1 MRVHKERQ
9 VEYVPSGGC
18 SEKEARKVAVVGGGG
33 EGGERGGGTALNEA
47 IRNI

>member
-9 VEYVPSGGC
+9 VEYVPGRGAC
-18 SEKEARKVAVVGGGG
+18 SRKVAVPEGGGG
-33 EGGERGGGTALNEA
+33 EVEVGGGTALNEA

>member
-9 VEYVPSGGC
+9 VEYVPGRGGC
-18 SEKEARKVAVVGGGG
+18 SRKVAVPGGGG
-33 EGGERGGGTALNEA
+33 EVGVGGGTALNEA